1 MIEHREGCHLLEGT
15 NQTASRATAKE
26 WVGLAVIS
34 IACLLYVMDL
44 SVLYLAVPS
53 LTRDLEPTSAQL
65 LWITDI
71 YGFLVAGFL
80 ITMGTLGDRIGRRRV
95 LLTGAAAFGAASLL
109 AAFSTSAEM
118 LIGSR
123 ALLGVAGATVAPST
137 LSLIRNMFH
146 DERERTR
153 AISLWGTAFAAGG
166 AVGPLVGGLLL
177 EHFWWGSVFLINVP
191 VMALLLVLGP
201 RLLPEF
207 KDASAGRLDLT
218 SAAMSLAAVLAVIY
232 GLKQIAQDEFGA
244 SAAATVVA
252 GLVVGAAF
260 VRRQKK
266 LADPLID
273 LNLFRI
279 PKFSVSVASN
289 AMTGFIA
296 FGTFLYT
303 AQYLQ
308 LVLGLSPWEAGLWSL
323 PSSVGVVFSSLMAP
337 AVAKR
342 VRPAAGVAGGL
353 MVSALGL
360 LILTQ
365 VNATSGLPLVV
376 TGSIV
381 FALGMGPIFILATD
395 LIMGTAPPE
404 KAGAA
409 SAISETGAEFGGA
422 VGIAILGSIGTAVYR
437 DRLIEAVPAEV
448 PTAAANAARDTLGGA
463 LAAAQELPAGPAAEL
478 VDAARS
484 AFTEGL
490 HIATMTG
497 AVIAVAIAILVYA
510 KLRNVPGSYQSGD
523 TGDSPGDPDAGS
535 YEESTGLVV
544 GSSEPPSGSTVTAA
558 PSKSSSERVD
568 STITTASVASNVM
581 SGTGTPSS
589 MSHS

>member
-1 MIEHREGCHLLEGT
+1 VALSR
-15 NQTASRATAKE
+15 TATVEPKATARE
-26 WVGLAVIS
+26 WIGLAVIS

-53 LTRDLEPTSAQL
+53 LARDLAPTSSQL

-95 LLTGAAAFGAASLL
+95 LLTGAAAFGAASIL
-109 AAFSTSAEM
+109 AALATTPEM
-118 LIGSR
+118 LIGAR
-123 ALLGVAGATVAPST
+123 ALQGIAGATIAPST

-146 DERERTR
+146 DDRERTK
-153 AISLWGTAFAAGG
+153 AISVWGTAFAAGG

-191 VMALLLVLGP
+191 VMAALLILGP

-207 KDASAGRLDLT
+207 KDAEAGRLDMP
-218 SAAMSLAAVLAVIY
+218 SALLSLSSVLLVIY
-232 GLKQIAQDEFGA
+232 GLKQLAENGLGTSVA
-244 SAAATVVA
+244 VPVLA
-252 GLVVGAAF
+252 GLFIGYAF
-260 VRRQKK
+260 VRRQSR

-273 LNLFRI
+273 LKLFRI

-296 FGTFLYT
+296 FGTFLYV

-308 LVLGLSPWEAGLWSL
+308 LVLGLSPWSAGLWSL
-323 PSSVGVVFSSLMAP
+323 PSSLAVVGSSLAAP
-337 AVAKR
+337 AVARK

-353 MVSALGL
+353 LVSASGL
-360 LILTQ
+360 FILTQ
-365 VNATSGLPLVV
+365 VDVGTGLPLVV
-376 TGSIV
+376 AGSIV

-422 VGIAILGSIGTAVYR
+422 LGIAILGSIGTAVYR
-437 DRLIEAVPAEV
+437 ARLLQRVPPDVPEGRGGCRSRHPRWSTDR
-448 PTAAANAARDTLGGA
+448 GGR
-463 LAAAQELPAGPAAEL
+463 P
-478 VDAARS
+478 
-484 AFTEGL
+484 
-490 HIATMTG
+490 
-497 AVIAVAIAILVYA
+497 
-510 KLRNVPGSYQSGD
+510 
-523 TGDSPGDPDAGS
+523 SP
-535 YEESTGLVV
+535 
-544 GSSEPPSGSTVTAA
+544 
-558 PSKSSSERVD
+558 
-568 STITTASVASNVM
+568 
-581 SGTGTPSS
+581 
-589 MSHS
+589 